1 MILVFIGK
9 ESSGKSLALAH
20 KCEELLKRNKKW
32 HKKFGF
38 KRLIYS
44 NLKFSP
50 SFEEENKEYLRYWET
65 YNDLITLSG
74 VDILIDELSIYF
86 PASRDALPLQINRWL
101 RQATKRGI
109 EIYGTT
115 QEFENIQADFRRRVN
130 EIYKTRKVLGS
141 RRGGACLPP
150 VKIIWGIIALQKFEI
165 FDHTDIRATLRFKF
179 FCFTKKLC
187 SIFNTF
193 QVIDEIEGLPLS
205 HTERKCK
212 ICGYRQ
218 IRHS

>member
-1 MILVFIGK
+1 MKLVFIGK

-44 NLKFSP
+44 NLKFST

-74 VDILIDELSIYF
+74 ADILIDEISIYF
-86 PASRDALPLQINRWL
+86 PASKGALPLQVNRWL

-115 QEFENIQADFRRRVN
+115 QEFENIQADFRRRIN
-130 EIYKTRKVLGS
+130 KIYKTRKVFGS
-141 RRGGACLPP
+141 KRGGACLPP
-150 VKIIWGIIALQKFEI
+150 VKNIFGVIALQEFEV
-165 FDHTDIRATLRFKF
+165 FDFIDIKPTWRFKF
-179 FCFTKKLC
+179 FYFTKKLC
-187 SIFNTF
+187 SIFDTF

-205 HTERKCK
+205 HSERKCK
-212 ICGYRQ
+212 VCGYVQ